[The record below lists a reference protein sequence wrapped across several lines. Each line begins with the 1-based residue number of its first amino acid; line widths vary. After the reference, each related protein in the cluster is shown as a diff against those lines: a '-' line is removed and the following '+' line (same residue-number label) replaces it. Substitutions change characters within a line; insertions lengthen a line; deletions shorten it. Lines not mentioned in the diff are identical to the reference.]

1 MDVQI
6 KEKVQLLEITHLS
19 NSIKFA
25 ANSDQIL
32 TNAKA
37 NSKTRVPNRV
47 VYFTYILTPA
57 YRSEIKF
64 KLTAL

>member
-25 ANSDQIL
+25 ANSDQ
-32 TNAKA
+32 
-37 NSKTRVPNRV
+37 
-47 VYFTYILTPA
+47 F
-57 YRSEIKF
+57 
-64 KLTAL
+64 